1 MMRQQTM
8 QMVLNEEWTV
18 CCVVM
23 IGLKLG
29 GNRHGLQYNQKICP
43 HVEIDTFLP
52 MGIPLS

>member
-18 CCVVM
+18 FCVVM